1 MPTPKLPP
9 LAERA
14 AAELETVAGEVL
26 SAVSALQRSQR
37 WGDVVRGLASLAA
50 VVGAGEPDDDEEA
63 EAPEPGADEPA
74 VEPAL
79 GIEAIG
85 GLARSVLF
93 SPEALVSDGDEGP
106 VFALR
111 LPEPDA
117 GDDEALL
124 ARLVNGLELSTHV
137 RERDD
142 GAVDVVFAAGR
153 ADKPLL
159 TLAVGRGRLDVVV
172 DLAQARGALSH
183 VASALAALAD
193 EQEELDL
200 HGLELRE
207 LKGVVS
213 VGVSAPGAA
222 RLVVDIEV
230 RRDVKLEGT
239 VPAGPVHLR
248 LAATRPFLQLEN
260 DGARGVG
267 TLRLNVGAVSLKVPT
282 AEDDAPAAVLHA
294 KLAGLTADVELK
306 GRDAPITVANLSLG
320 GGTAVLTRDDEPVA
334 FLELNK
340 AAGNRVGLSLAPA
353 AGRLDVSTQTAV
365 ALGVG
370 WDGESWA
377 VKTPKSTRLR
387 LNTGESEDGE
397 GELVGVVEG
406 ELSLGVEGRAP
417 VKVPAGQALALLDED
432 APRDDEA
439 HPVLRLLEVR
449 KARSAT

>member
-14 AAELETVAGEVL
+14 AAELEAVAGEVL

-63 EAPEPGADEPA
+63 EAPEPAADEPA

-79 GIEAIG
+79 GIEAVG
-85 GLARSVLF
+85 GLARGVLF
-93 SPEALVSDGDEGP
+93 SPEALVSDGEEGP

-111 LPEPDA
+111 LPEPGADA
-117 GDDEALL
+117 SDEEALL

-142 GAVDVVFAAGR
+142 GAVDVVFAAGG

-230 RRDVKLEGT
+230 RRDVKVEGA

-248 LAATRPFLQLEN
+248 LAATRPWLQLEN

-320 GGTAVLTRDDEPVA
+320 GGTAVLSRDDEPVA
-334 FLELNK
+334 FFELNK
-340 AAGNRVGLSLAPA
+340 AAGNRVGLSLSPA

-365 ALGVG
+365 ALGLG
-370 WDGESWA
+370 WDGDTWA
-377 VKTPKSTRLR
+377 LSAPKGTLMRL
-387 LNTGESEDGE
+387 TTQDEGE
-397 GELVGVVEG
+397 GDGGEVLAVVEG
-406 ELSLGVEGRAP
+406 ELSLAVEGGRP
-417 VKVPAGQALALLDED
+417 VKVPAGKTLVLLDED
-432 APRDDEA
+432 AGRKGEP

-449 KARSAT
+449 